1 MKVILLQDIK
11 GTGTN
16 GEVKEVADGY
26 ARNFLLPRKL
36 AIPASSGNLNT
47 LKDQQRR
54 DQQRK
59 EGELQKV
66 KQLAEKINQI
76 TVTLS
81 TKTGKEERMFG
92 SITSKQISQALKKDF
107 QLEIEKKKILL
118 DHPIRSLGMTKVMVK
133 LQPEVFATLSVQV
146 IAEK

>member
-81 TKTGKEERMFG
+81 TKTGKEGRMFG

-118 DHPIRSLGMTKVMVK
+118 DDPIRSLGIRKVTVK

-146 IAEK
+146 VAEK

>member
-16 GEVKEVADGY
+16 GEVKEVSDGY

-36 AIPASSGNLNT
+36 AIPASPGNLNR

-54 DQQRK
+54 KQQRK
-59 EGELQKV
+59 EKELQTSE
-66 KQLAEKINQI
+66 QLAEKINQI

-81 TKTGKEERMFG
+81 TKTGKEGRMFG
-92 SITSKQISQALKKDF
+92 SITSKQISQALKKIF
-107 QLEIEKKKILL
+107 QLEIDKKKILL
-118 DHPIRSLGMTKVMVK
+118 DNPIRSLGVTKVTVK

-146 IAEK
+146 VEEK

>member
-59 EGELQKV
+59 EGERQKV

-81 TKTGKEERMFG
+81 TKTGKEGRMFG

-118 DHPIRSLGMTKVMVK
+118 DDPIRSLGISKVKVK

-146 IAEK
+146 VAEK

>member
-36 AIPASSGNLNT
+36 AIPASPGNLNR

-54 DQQRK
+54 KQQRK
-59 EGELQKV
+59 EKELQTSE
-66 KQLAEKINQI
+66 QLAEKINQI

-81 TKTGKEERMFG
+81 TKTGKEGRMFG
-92 SITSKQISQALKKDF
+92 SITSKQISQALKKSF
-107 QLEIEKKKILL
+107 QLEIDKKKILL
-118 DHPIRSLGMTKVMVK
+118 DNPIRSLGVAKVTVK

-146 IAEK
+146 VAEK

>member
-81 TKTGKEERMFG
+81 TKTGKEGRMFG

-118 DHPIRSLGMTKVMVK
+118 DDPIRSLGISKVMVK

-146 IAEK
+146 VEEK